1 VSLYDIAGLLGA
13 LGILLAYAGVQ
24 MKKLDPHRPP
34 ALLLN
39 LTGAS
44 LVLISLI
51 EDFNMAALLL
61 EIAWIIIAVH
71 GLVMFAIKRRSSA
84 EAQAGP
90 T

>member
-1 VSLYDIAGLLGA
+1 MSLFDIAGLLGA

-61 EIAWIIIAVH
+61 EIAWIAIALQ
-71 GLVMFAIKRRSSA
+71 GLAAFAMKRRTA
-84 EAQAGP
+84 AKG
-90 T
+90 

>member
-1 VSLYDIAGLLGA
+1 VSPFDIAGLLGA

-39 LTGAS
+39 LAGAS

-51 EDFNMAALLL
+51 EDFNLAALLL

-71 GLVMFAIKRRSSA
+71 GLASLALRRGSRGGS
-84 EAQAGP
+84 
-90 T
+90 

>member
-61 EIAWIIIAVH
+61 EIAWIAIALQ
-71 GLVMFAIKRRSSA
+71 GLAAFAMKRRTA
-84 EAQAGP
+84 AKG
-90 T
+90 

>member
-1 VSLYDIAGLLGA
+1 MSPFDIAGLLGA

-51 EDFNMAALLL
+51 EDFNMAAFLL
-61 EIAWIIIAVH
+61 EIAWIAIALQ
-71 GLVMFAIKRRSSA
+71 GLAAFAMKRRA
-84 EAQAGP
+84 AKA
-90 T
+90 